1 MTSTRSF
8 DRMMRAYDRV
18 EAQRDADDAAR
29 RNPPRYCGACEQRRR
44 GAKDDPRLCS
54 HCREPLSGA
63 GA

>member
-8 DRMMRAYDRV
+8 DRMMRDYDRV
-18 EAQRDADDAAR
+18 EAQRDADDADR
-29 RNPPRYCGACEQRRR
+29 RNPLRHCGECGQRRR

-54 HCREPLSGA
+54 HCRGPLPPA

>member
-8 DRMMRAYDRV
+8 DRLMRTYDPV
-18 EAQRDADDAAR
+18 EAQRDADDADR
-29 RNPPRYCGACEQRRR
+29 RNPLRHCPTCEQRRR

-54 HCREPLSGA
+54 HCRDPLPEA